1 MFYIDDDNNIFI
13 SKGDTAVLDIEL
25 YKGDNPYTMQVND
38 KLVFGVRAS
47 NEYNYTLFE
56 KVSGTP
62 SFSFDADDTND
73 LSEIECDYSI
83 TMHYANGNIDT
94 FITGK
99 FNILGVSHGN
109 IV

>member
-1 MFYIDDDNNIFI
+1 MFYIDEENNIFI

-25 YKGDNPYTMQVND
+25 FRGDTPYTMQVDD

-62 SFSFDADDTND
+62 SFTFDADDTNE
-73 LSEIECDYSI
+73 LSELECDYSI
-83 TMHYANGNIDT
+83 TMFYANGNVDT

-99 FNILGVSHGN
+99 FNIMGVSHGGN
-109 IV
+109 I

>member
-56 KVSGTP
+56 KVSDTP
-62 SFSFDADDTND
+62 SFTFDEDDTNE
-73 LSEIECDYSI
+73 LSEIDCDYSI
-83 TMHYANGNIDT
+83 TMYYGNGNVDT

-99 FNILGVSHGN
+99 FNILGVSHGSTN
-109 IV
+109 